1 MLHKGLYH
9 FTQVQMVETA
19 CHLGAGLLEE
29 SFAWPF
35 M

>member
-9 FTQVQMVETA
+9 FTQVETA